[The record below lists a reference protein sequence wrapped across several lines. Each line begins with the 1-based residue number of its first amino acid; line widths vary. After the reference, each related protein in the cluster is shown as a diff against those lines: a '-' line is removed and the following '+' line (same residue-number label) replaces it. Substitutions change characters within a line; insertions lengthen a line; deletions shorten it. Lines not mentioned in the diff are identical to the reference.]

1 MSLQLERDQRVHL
14 QAHLDELT
22 GRVTLIFAAIVV
34 MTLVVSTQIDAWL
47 DLLLAKIDPCS
58 SDCLNLYDPA
68 RWSAVRWLGALLA
81 AIALVSPLI
90 MQQAW
95 AFSNKGLLPSER
107 AWMLRW
113 MFGGCAVALT
123 ASTLTL
129 VWLLP
134 TTFGVGHSI
143 QTDMGLVARYDAV
156 LMLSI
161 AIAVIWMQTVVSV
174 AVLALAIAGQLGALN
189 KHTADWW
196 RLRTYGLVLLLLYA
210 SLPQFG
216 GLAFVLIVASLLV
229 MEVVCKP
236 WLNQEPPLAVE
247 IVTVLDEEGGARR
260 PMVLECHCNGAAIPL
275 PSPIDL
281 SVPRLAYEGLCRS
294 EHQREQVL
302 DVILATKATDLI
314 VTGCDGVP
322 LGEQFKSNC
331 TSLGASLRGMN
342 LLERQSYRTQ
352 PAQHPGLEFKLML
365 AQLSSPWPEQNQ
377 IERLVHIMKKHP
389 DQTYVYTSGNE
400 KHSWGQQLNPDSV
413 FIHIPSAFKK
423 EFEQRVENLRISVE
437 CI

>member
-1 MSLQLERDQRVHL
+1 MSLQLERDQRAHL

-34 MTLVVSTQIDAWL
+34 VTLVVSTQIDAWL
-47 DLLLAKIDPCS
+47 DLLLTKIDPCNN
-58 SDCLNLYDPA
+58 DCLNLYDPA

-81 AIALVSPLI
+81 AIAIVSPLI

-107 AWMLRW
+107 TWMLRW

-123 ASTLTL
+123 ASALTL
-129 VWLLP
+129 IWLLP
-134 TTFGVGHSI
+134 TTFGFGHSI
-143 QTDMGLVARYDAV
+143 QTDMGLMARYDAV

-236 WLNQEPPLAVE
+236 WLNQEAPLAVE
-247 IVTVLDEEGGARR
+247 VITVLDEEGGARR

-281 SVPRLAYEGLCRS
+281 SVPRLVYEGLCRS
-294 EHQREQVL
+294 EHQREQVF
-302 DVILATKATDLI
+302 DAILATKTTDLI

-322 LGEQFKSNC
+322 LGESFKSNC
-331 TSLGASLRGMN
+331 KSLGASVRGMN

-352 PAQHPGLEFKLML
+352 PAQHPGLEFKLMM

-377 IERLVHIMKKHP
+377 IERVVDIMKKHP
-389 DQTYVYTSGNE
+389 DRTYVFTTGNE
-400 KHSWGQQLNPDSV
+400 KESWGQQLNPSSV
-413 FIHIPSAFKK
+413 LIHVPIAFEK
-423 EFEQRVENLRISVE
+423 EFEQRVKNLSISIE
-437 CI
+437 SI